1 MHDSRIT
8 PTLETGLN
16 TACSHCGKHFKVSD
30 RALGK
35 RAKCKSCGEVFV
47 VRPEAVDDVQ
57 LEDADAPPAM
67 GSTTRLRPV
76 VEDPIAPADDPLAA
90 LASAADSSIHEHAD
104 EVQEH
109 ARAHGSYLTRREH
122 GEHSGQAPGTTASMV
137 LGIVSAAMVLI
148 STGTLGVLALM
159 GKAVA
164 AVIAGC
170 SAPALVGGLVALFAI
185 IQGNGARRR
194 IRRSRGVLEGRGKA
208 SAGILMGWGAL
219 LLLAIAAVVA
229 LVILIKHGPVV
240 STQEKIVN

>member
-1 MHDSRIT
+1 
-8 PTLETGLN
+8 LN
-16 TACSHCGKHFKVSD
+16 TACSHCGKHFQVSD

-47 VRPEAVDDVQ
+47 VRPEAVDDVH

-67 GSTTRLRPV
+67 GSASGLRPIQH
-76 VEDPIAPADDPLAA
+76 DKPAPADDPLAA

-104 EVQEH
+104 EIQEH

-122 GEHSGQAPGTTASMV
+122 GEHGRVAPGAAASMI
-137 LGIVSAAMVLI
+137 LGIVSAAVVLL
-148 STGTLGVLALM
+148 STATLGILALV

-170 SAPALVGGLVALFAI
+170 SAPALVGGLIALFAI
-185 IQGNGARRR
+185 IQGNSARKR

-208 SAGILMGWGAL
+208 TTGILLGWAAL

-229 LVILIKHGPVV
+229 LVILIKHGPIV
-240 STQEKIVN
+240 STQEQIVN